1 MEEEFNIMSDY
12 LNYVGIGL
20 ITLLP
25 IINPITSASVFLGL
39 SAHMSPAQRNQQ
51 INLTAFYVL
60 ISLLACFYAGS
71 AIMNAFGISV
81 PGMRVAGGMIVTY
94 IGFGMLFPKYHEIET
109 QKKIASTPPANVA
122 FIPLTLP
129 VTVGPGAIAM
139 IVSDASAIH
148 RTGGYRL
155 IDHLVVLTVDIA
167 LTLILWLTLRSAS
180 RVLHLLGRSGT
191 DAISRVMGFMLVCMG
206 VQFGLNGLHGAFM
219 PSE

>member
-1 MEEEFNIMSDY
+1 MNDY
-12 LNYVGIGL
+12 LSYVGIGL

-25 IINPITSASVFLGL
+25 IINPITSASVFFGL
-39 SAHMSPAQRNQQ
+39 SAHMSPAQRKQQ
-51 INLTAFYVL
+51 INLTALYVL
-60 ISLLACFYAGS
+60 IALLVCFYAGS
-71 AIMNAFGISV
+71 AIMNVFGISV

-94 IGFGMLFPKYHEIET
+94 IGFGMLFPKYHETET

-206 VQFGLNGLHGAFM
+206 VQFGLNGLHGAFIA
-219 PSE
+219 SD